1 MSDTPNNHSKPKLE
15 VIQGSRRKLELKLVE
30 TLFTEFGA
38 SADKKVDALLARLK
52 RQGKLSLV
60 MNHQSD
66 KD

>member
-1 MSDTPNNHSKPKLE
+1 MSDTPNNHSKLKLE

-38 SADKKVDALLARLK
+38 SADKEVDALLARLK

-60 MNHQSD
+60 INHQSD